1 MGCGTLRSRPDGVW
15 YFEVNNL
22 RAIQE
27 NVIPFFKRF
36 GFLSAK
42 KKRDFRIFQQIV
54 AMMGDEDHLTKEG
67 ISDILKLRN
76 EMNDG
81 GKRKYA
87 DEEILKSFDVS
98 SETIRQTQ
106 DDRS

>member
-1 MGCGTLRSRPDGVW
+1 
-15 YFEVNNL
+15 VNNL
-22 RAIQE
+22 NAIQG

-42 KKRDFRIFQQIV
+42 KKKDFQIFQQIV
-54 AMMGDEDHLTKEG
+54 SMMNIEEHLTKEG
-67 ISDILKLRN
+67 IKKILKLRN

-81 GKRKYA
+81 GKRTYS

-98 SETIRQTQ
+98 SETIRQISVRETN
-106 DDRS
+106 